1 MAAIWDPGLTAKLVR
16 LRSLLAV
23 PKVPKRVEIDPDMS
37 EVTTLVTAPH
47 LVVEIEDL
55 KRDLLG
61 SGVSE
66 DELAERVA
74 PGVSGF

>member
-1 MAAIWDPGLTAKLVR
+1 LGLGSNREVGAAP
-16 LRSLLAV
+16 LAV
-23 PKVPKRVEIDPDMS
+23 GGAEDPKSVEIDPDMG
-37 EVTTLVTAPH
+37 EVTTLVTASH

-66 DELAERVA
+66 EELAERVA